1 MPLFSV
7 SHLSISR
14 GKGSQRKTLL
24 DDISFSV
31 KRGGYFAVIG
41 PNGAGKS
48 TLLKCLGRLL
58 TGWTGT
64 IIFDSIPLHQWDSK
78 HFARRAAFVQQ
89 NPPAVFGFTV
99 SQIVE
104 MGRYPYLTPLSPV
117 SEEDRNVVEQSLEI
131 MGIAHLAERA
141 ADTLSGGELQ
151 KVQLAT
157 ALTQQADILLL
168 DEPTT
173 YLDYKHQ
180 SGIGRLL
187 RSLNQEHGK
196 TVIEVTHD
204 VNRAILDAT
213 HVIAICSGK
222 IVFDGS
228 PQYLMEPE
236 HLRSI
241 YDVDFQMVE
250 HPVLPLKLVVPGL

>member
-7 SHLSISR
+7 SRLSISR
-14 GKGSQRKTLL
+14 GKGNQRKTLL
-24 DDISFSV
+24 DEVSFSV
-31 KRGGYFAVIG
+31 KRGEYLAVIG

-58 TGWTGT
+58 TGWTGE
-64 IIFDSIPLHQWDSK
+64 ILFDNVPLRQWENK
-78 HFARRAAFVQQ
+78 HFARRSALVQQ
-89 NPPAVFGFTV
+89 NPPVVFGFTV
-99 SQIVE
+99 RQIVE
-104 MGRYPYLTPLSPV
+104 MGRYPYLKPLSPV
-117 SEEDRNVVEQSLEI
+117 SEEDRNIVEQSLEI
-131 MGIAHLAERA
+131 MDITHLAERA

-157 ALTQQADILLL
+157 ALTQQADVLLL

-204 VNRAILDAT
+204 VNRAVLDAT
-213 HVIAICSGK
+213 HVIAVSSGK
-222 IVFDGS
+222 TVFDGS

-236 HLRSI
+236 HLRNI

>member
-1 MPLFSV
+1 MLFSV
-7 SHLSISR
+7 SQLSISR
-14 GKGSQRKTLL
+14 GKGNQRKTLL
-24 DDISFSV
+24 GDVSLSV
-31 KRGGYFAVIG
+31 KQGEYLAVIG

-58 TGWTGT
+58 TDWTGQ
-64 IIFDSIPLHQWDSK
+64 ILFDSIPLRQWESK

-89 NPPAVFGFTV
+89 SPPAVFGFTV
-99 SQIVE
+99 RQMTE
-104 MGRYPYLTPLSPV
+104 MGRYPHLKPLSPV
-117 SEEDRNVVEQSLEI
+117 SEEDRSIVEQSLE
-131 MGIAHLAERA
+131 MMSIAHLAERTI
-141 ADTLSGGELQ
+141 DTLSGGELQ

-180 SGIGRLL
+180 SEIGRLL

-196 TVIEVTHD
+196 TIIEVTHD
-204 VNRAILDAT
+204 VNRAVLDAT
-213 HVIAICSGK
+213 HVIAISAGK
-222 IVFDGS
+222 IVFNGS
-228 PQYLMEPE
+228 PQYLMETE
-236 HLRSI
+236 HLRNI